1 MTDSVLKPAEFRPA
15 TNYDTNPYYDT
26 NFDHSVVDP
35 LKQID
40 ARLDKDEKDIADI
53 KDDIAGIQE
62 DITEI
67 SGSLIF
73 RVVPVEGESNVSVLD
88 KTYADFEN
96 AVLAGKPIYGDI
108 GNGYM
113 VGFSGMQTT
122 DAEYQVFVQGDTYS
136 ADSKTGTLRTGNK

>member
-35 LKQID
+35 LKKID
-40 ARLDKDEKDIADI
+40 ARFDRDEKDIADI
-53 KDDIAGIQE
+53 KEDIAGIQE

-67 SGSLIF
+67 SGPFIF
-73 RVVPVEGESNVSVLD
+73 QVVPVEGESHVSALD

-96 AVLAGKPIYGDI
+96 AVLAGKPIYTDVGD
-108 GNGYM
+108 GYSAM
-113 VGFSGMQTT
+113 FTGLQATAG
-122 DAEYQVFVQGDTYS
+122 EYRVYVQGDTYS
-136 ADSKTGTLRTGNK
+136 ADSKTGTLRTGGK